1 MSYLVSSFVLP
12 KQQWD
17 IEVSILRIYE
27 DIAVCLSE
35 YTKGEAAQSHWTAIQ
50 NQDGEKYY
58 WMPNN
63 ELYTSWKYKCWETQ
77 GHLK

>member
-12 KQQWD
+12 KRQWD
-17 IEVSILRIYE
+17 IEVSISRIYE

-35 YTKGEAAQSHWTAIQ
+35 YTFVAAQSHRTAIQ

-58 WMPNN
+58 WMPNK

-77 GHLK
+77 RHLK